1 MVCGKRFKTFTSLFC
16 SLWIFGS
23 VFYKCIF
30 LVYFA
35 HAHAYIHVRNF
46 YCQYMLQLK
55 PSKHNILCLSNWRIF
70 SKDWWGLI
78 IFLHLIKVT
87 VVGLDIVLH
96 VFSFSWSITWREG
109 FYWGWLVRW
118 GTLHPLWKEQATCWE
133 GSLGV
138 GQEFARS
145 VNYTMRT
152 FQLSTSSF
160 FNVNLLFVFYGRAH
174 VGWKRLY
181 CDGIASF
188 SRWLNFWEMCHF
200 KHKIVLVRSSSS

>member
-1 MVCGKRFKTFTSLFC
+1 MVCGKCFKTFTSLFC
-16 SLWIFGS
+16 SLWFFGS
-23 VFYKCIF
+23 FFRKMYFPCLFHACYCLYTCNKF
-30 LVYFA
+30 LLPV
-35 HAHAYIHVRNF
+35 HAPTTVATEEFSRKIDEDYILTFNQG
-46 YCQYMLQLK
+46 Y
-55 PSKHNILCLSNWRIF
+55 SSW
-70 SKDWWGLI
+70 S
-78 IFLHLIKVT
+78 
-87 VVGLDIVLH
+87 IVLH

-160 FNVNLLFVFYGRAH
+160 F
-174 VGWKRLY
+174 
-181 CDGIASF
+181 
-188 SRWLNFWEMCHF
+188 
-200 KHKIVLVRSSSS
+200 